1 MAGIIVELIISWLLL
16 WFISKK
22 HLSVLGFT
30 PTKTRFLNL
39 LFGLLAAAIC
49 CAIYYM
55 SFTVFANNSWTI
67 NEVFTGQKMAISSRW
82 TFVSVLYEELIFR
95 GALLYIAIQKFGTKT
110 ACILS
115 AISFGVYHWFSM
127 GVFGNPVQ
135 MIIIFCMTGIWGFMF
150 AMAFAKTK
158 SLYLPIGLHFGWNL
172 ISTVVFSQGPLG
184 NQLLINTG
192 GQKVRELLS
201 LVIFIFQLFAVPL
214 ITFWYLKRRPQT
226 NLFYPDKK
234 QQPLTL
240 HLQNTGRT
248 NKHQL

>member
-16 WFISKK
+16 WFICKK
-22 HLSVLGFT
+22 HLSILGFT
-30 PTKTRFLNL
+30 PTKTRFLNF
-39 LFGLLAAAIC
+39 LFGFLAVAIC
-49 CAIYYM
+49 CTIYYM

-67 NEVFTGQKMAISSRW
+67 NEVFTRQKMAISSWW
-82 TFVSVLYEELIFR
+82 TFISVLFEELIFR
-95 GALLYIAIQKFGTKT
+95 GALLYILIQKFGLKA

-127 GVFGNPVQ
+127 GAFGNPVQ

-184 NQLLINTG
+184 DQLLINTG
-192 GQKVRELLS
+192 GQKVGELLS
-201 LVIFIFQLFAVPL
+201 LVFFIFQLFAVPF
-214 ITFWYLKRRPQT
+214 ITFWYLNRLSEKQ
-226 NLFYPDKK
+226 NLPIDKE
-234 QQPLTL
+234 QQPLTRV
-240 HLQNTGRT
+240 LQ
-248 NKHQL
+248 